1 MKDAKVKF
9 NQIFDAMV
17 LGINQWDQVKGYNK
31 SFYELNKEFSMMNAV
46 IEAVE
51 RNESNKY
58 ASKVTVKIGKEV
70 LTGKDLLDRL
80 NMYKAEIDA
89 NRAKIFGSKVKIG
102 QMVGTDGTMYEVSP
116 KEESARIDEM
126 KANIKSMLQEFTKD
140 GDSTINKGLS
150 EIVKNMGCK

>member
-1 MKDAKVKF
+1 
-9 NQIFDAMV
+9 
-17 LGINQWDQVKGYNK
+17 
-31 SFYELNKEFSMMNAV
+31 
-46 IEAVE
+46 VE
-51 RNESNKY
+51 RNERNKY

-126 KANIKSMLQEFTKD
+126 KANIKSMLQEFTKGSD
-140 GDSTINKGLS
+140 GTINKGLS